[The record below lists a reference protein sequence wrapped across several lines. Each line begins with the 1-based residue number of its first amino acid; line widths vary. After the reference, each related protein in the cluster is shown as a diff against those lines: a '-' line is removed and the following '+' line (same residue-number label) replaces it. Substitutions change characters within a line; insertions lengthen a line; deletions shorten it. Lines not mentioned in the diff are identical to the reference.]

1 MIPFDLSRLDGSKK
15 DHTHLRTINRVMEI
29 GKLYLGE
36 SDKSRDAAVLLCAKY
51 VCLSLYMYVCLYLCM
66 YVCLSVCLVCLK
78 QSLVMSDVLFSF
90 RLLSRPDV
98 QKLKLEEFLEWV
110 QTILLT
116 TDGNNIT

>member
-51 VCLSLYMYVCLYLCM
+51 VRLSGYR
-66 YVCLSVCLVCLK
+66 
-78 QSLVMSDVLFSF
+78 SLVVSDVLFPF

-116 TDGNNIT
+116 TDGNNNNDVMFINSIFRFVYI